1 MLLRCA
7 FATRQARDNLGALG
21 QEELQQFQDI
31 IDMENPDLYKWLTGQ
46 TPVPEEV
53 RCRLSRLCFGRCA
66 KVFIAISPSRLLAGG
81 QPAARALM
89 CGPEG
94 GDGAKGDGKERRRL
108 RGQGVGVS

>member
-53 RCRLSRLCFGRCA
+53 CAAAGSLGAGCNGR
-66 KVFIAISPSRLLAGG
+66 PQRLLLHHHATW
-81 QPAARALM
+81 
-89 CGPEG
+89 
-94 GDGAKGDGKERRRL
+94 
-108 RGQGVGVS
+108 